1 MQAVFTY
8 HFARRAKNPTHGK
21 RIMKK
26 VFLLILLTAVA
37 LSCCLSLTACG
48 PIEQPEIP
56 DDADLSSKSLAPD
69 GRSVMQ
75 CTPEENLFMATHVMG
90 SLGFKAVNNGTS
102 KAVGITQKVYSQR
115 TVLNGAVFS
124 QTASLGFVKLGKQ
137 FYYEN
142 GSYVVRDAS
151 KVKDVDDVEWESGA
165 KRLSKARFQSLYGLP
180 SVSLTAFVTNDDSV
194 KEGVLVEEND
204 GVYTF
209 RYKLDN
215 VVSVYYLKY
224 QMRTYSGSKGF
235 PVSTKRRNES

>member
-8 HFARRAKNPTHGK
+8 HFARRAKNPTHEK
-21 RIMKK
+21 LIMKK

-102 KAVGITQKVYSQR
+102 KAVGITQKVYSQ
-115 TVLNGAVFS
+115 GPF
-124 QTASLGFVKLGKQ
+124 
-137 FYYEN
+137 
-142 GSYVVRDAS
+142 
-151 KVKDVDDVEWESGA
+151 
-165 KRLSKARFQSLYGLP
+165 
-180 SVSLTAFVTNDDSV
+180 
-194 KEGVLVEEND
+194 
-204 GVYTF
+204 
-209 RYKLDN
+209 
-215 VVSVYYLKY
+215 
-224 QMRTYSGSKGF
+224 
-235 PVSTKRRNES
+235 